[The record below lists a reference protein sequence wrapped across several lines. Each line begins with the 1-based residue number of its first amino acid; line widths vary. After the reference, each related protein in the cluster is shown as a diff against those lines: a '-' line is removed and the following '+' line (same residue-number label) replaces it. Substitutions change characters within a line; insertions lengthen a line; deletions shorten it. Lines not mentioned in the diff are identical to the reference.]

1 MNKKYFVLMMLSLAL
16 YSQSSFAAE
25 VVDSQNQNISIE
37 QKNNTKLKQ
46 FVQTKGPVKVD
57 FVEVIPGAF
66 KAVIKD
72 KSIDTKALSIGDE
85 IILERMEKEHGSQR
99 LKTSGNPDFGSEYK
113 TFDPLY
119 NDKDEK
125 ALKEIKHYNT
135 ESTRNEGYF
144 IGGRNKPLRIVSPY
158 MKKNGQGEIKLTNP
172 VNTKDYRTRADRD
185 AANEREIREYLDKNK
200 GKGHDLFTARSK
212 AEIKESLEEFFKP
225 IELIQYP
232 INNPKDYKR
241 MPTIPGFPKNMPSFA
256 KNIHMH
262 SNPGFLQGRAYV
274 QFGFGGTSEQ
284 LKPYID
290 EALSD
295 SKVVVLKA
303 DISNVYVKRYI
314 DSNMAYADSLY
325 ALIPRLILTVKNTTV
340 PMGKFIQ
347 ERQDHPIDKSVDEI
361 YELENQVLAEFN
373 KVQIADEDNSAKY
386 KRYFETRKRIEDAR
400 DALKPKPD
408 YENKRSKD
416 KVYPIYTEKENQK
429 LQKQYLH
436 RLSYNEDSIEIPDNY
451 VLYVYDFG
459 GSRNHPY
466 SLGAAVSPDKNYIIY
481 FCQQG

>member
-1 MNKKYFVLMMLSLAL
+1 MNKKYFVLMLLSLAL
-16 YSQSSFAAE
+16 SSQFSLAAT
-25 VVDSQNQNISIE
+25 VDGVNPNTSAE
-37 QKNNTKLKQ
+37 LKNNAKSNQ
-46 FVQTKGPVKVD
+46 PVQTKAPVKLD
-57 FVEVIPGAF
+57 FIEIIPGAF

-72 KSIDTKALSIGDE
+72 KSIDTKALSMGDE
-85 IILERMEKEHGSQR
+85 IILERMEKEYASQR
-99 LKTSGNPDFGSEYK
+99 LKISEKPDFGSEYK

-119 NDKDEK
+119 NDKDET

-144 IGGRNKPLRIVSPY
+144 IGGREKPLRIVSPY
-158 MKKNGQGEIKLTNP
+158 MKKNGKGEIKLTNP

-185 AANEREIREYLDKNK
+185 AANERKIREYLDKNK

-212 AEIKESLEEFFKP
+212 AEIKESLEEFLKP

-232 INNPKDYKR
+232 INNPKDYKQLS
-241 MPTIPGFPKNMPSFA
+241 TVSGFPKKIPGFA

-274 QFGFGGTSEQ
+274 QFAFGGTPEQ
-284 LKPYID
+284 LKTYID
-290 EALSD
+290 EALSN

-325 ALIPRLILTVKNTTV
+325 ALIPRSILTVKNTTV

-347 ERQDHPIDKSVDEI
+347 ERQDNPIDKSVDEI

-373 KVQIADEDNSAKY
+373 KVQIPDEDNSAKY
-386 KRYFETRKRIEDAR
+386 KRYFETRKRIQDDR

-408 YENKRSKD
+408 YGNKRFKD
-416 KVYPIYTEKENQK
+416 KVYPIYSEKENRK

-451 VLYVYDFG
+451 VLYVFDFG
-459 GSRNHPY
+459 GTRNHPY

-481 FCQQG
+481 FLQQG

>member
-1 MNKKYFVLMMLSLAL
+1 MLLSLAL
-16 YSQSSFAAE
+16 SSQFSLAAT
-25 VVDSQNQNISIE
+25 VDGVNPNTSAE
-37 QKNNTKLKQ
+37 LKNNAKSNQ
-46 FVQTKGPVKVD
+46 PVQTKAPVKLD
-57 FVEVIPGAF
+57 FIEINPGAF
-66 KAVIKD
+66 KAVIRD
-72 KSIDTKALSIGDE
+72 KSINPKKLSIEDE
-85 IILERMEKEHGSQR
+85 ITLERKEKEHASQR
-99 LKTSGNPDFGSEYK
+99 LKISEKTDFGSGYK

-119 NDKDEK
+119 NDKDET

-144 IGGRNKPLRIVSPY
+144 IGGRDKPLRIVSPY
-158 MKKNGQGEIKLTNP
+158 MKKNGKGEIKLTNP
-172 VNTKDYRTRADRD
+172 VNTKDYRTRADWD

-200 GKGHDLFTARSK
+200 GKGHDLFTPRSK
-212 AEIKESLEEFFKP
+212 AEIKESLEEFLKP

-232 INNPKDYKR
+232 INNPKDYKQLS
-241 MPTIPGFPKNMPSFA
+241 IVSGFPKKIPGFA

-274 QFGFGGTSEQ
+274 QFAFGGTPEQ
-284 LKPYID
+284 LKTYID
-290 EALSD
+290 EALSN
-295 SKVVVLKA
+295 SKVVVLKV

-347 ERQDHPIDKSVDEI
+347 ERQDNPIDKSVDEI

-373 KVQIADEDNSAKY
+373 KVQIPDEDNSAKY
-386 KRYFETRKRIEDAR
+386 KRYFETRKRIQDDR

-408 YENKRSKD
+408 YGNKRFKD
-416 KVYPIYTEKENQK
+416 KVYPIYSEKENRK

-451 VLYVYDFG
+451 VLYVFDFG
-459 GSRNHPY
+459 GTRNHPY

-481 FCQQG
+481 FLQQG